1 MGGMKRIIART
12 ALLGALAALPVSASA
27 AAPLEGQWTNPKRS
41 VVVKVAPC
49 GNAFC
54 GTVVKASEKAKRN
67 ARKGGT
73 PNLIG
78 TRILSGLKPA
88 GDGRYRGK
96 VFVPKRNVYASATV
110 RQVGPNVME
119 VEGCALA
126 GLLCDEQ
133 RWTRIGG

>member
-1 MGGMKRIIART
+1 MKRIIART
-12 ALLGALAALPVSASA
+12 ALLGALTALPLSGAG
-27 AAPLEGQWTNPKRS
+27 AAPLEGQWTNPKRT

-49 GNAFC
+49 GDAYC
-54 GTVVKASEKAKRN
+54 GTVVKASAKARAN

-73 PNLIG
+73 ANLIG

-88 GDGRYRGK
+88 GRGTYKGR

-110 RQVGPNVME
+110 RQVGANVME

-126 GLLCDEQ
+126 GIICDEQ
-133 RWTRIGG
+133 RWTRVGG